1 MVPRKPLTPNNRT
14 TKSLMR
20 EFQASGDLHVKFPKA
35 NEAPSIRIWARRGR
49 QNSEGFG
56 GGNRI
61 MK

>member
-14 TKSLMR
+14 PKSLMR